1 MNTEAEHA
9 SPPALL
15 AGLRLRC
22 PNCGEGRVF
31 QSYLAFA
38 PGCTHCGVSFD
49 VADTGDGP
57 AVFVMFLVG
66 AIVTPLALALNFG
79 LRLPDWATLGISGV
93 LAIALSL
100 ALLPRLKSLL
110 FALQWRHKAGE
121 AGLERD
127 H

>member
-1 MNTEAEHA
+1 
-9 SPPALL
+9 
-15 AGLRLRC
+15 
-22 PNCGEGRVF
+22 VF

-57 AVFVMFLVG
+57 AGFVMFLVG
-66 AIVTPLALALNFG
+66 AVVTPLALALNFG
-79 LRLPDWATLGISGV
+79 LHLPDWATLGISGV
-93 LAIALSL
+93 LAVALSL